1 MYAGLIKIENA
12 VRSDLVE
19 VVVTK
24 IDNSYK
30 YQLPKNF
37 TVNKIDR
44 DTLNVKIDLNTD
56 KDSLILNYN
65 KFFNDKWVLSSQDIR
80 NQRKFAS
87 NIFFNSWIIS
97 PQEGKQTIELT
108 LKFKESKYETLFK
121 EVNKYSII
129 ISVVLLVIL
138 NIYEYRKIF
147 YKLPIRKF
155 WR

>member
-1 MYAGLIKIENA
+1 MFAGLIKAKNA
-12 VRSDLVE
+12 ERADLVD

-24 IDNSYK
+24 NANSFN
-30 YQLPKNF
+30 YQLPKKF
-37 TVNKIDR
+37 TVNKVDR
-44 DTLNVKIDLNTD
+44 DTLSVKIDLNND

-65 KFFNDKWVLSSQDIR
+65 KFFNDKWVLKSQDIR